1 MIIDDRLRVLVRAVL
16 LLVRVSLTR
25 LISRKRRKSFWK
37 ITKDCTQERRRTKRE
52 EEARRKDA
60 AVRGTG
66 TEVYRH
72 SELQSV
78 CHWLLLRPPTTRL
91 VTTTINA
98 SGSVQCYASVLCLL
112 VHCQSTY
119 RAPSVVHFSCA
130 SDSPD
135 FRYSSFFVHRR
146 STYRALSVV
155 DSAAA
160 VLSFWIYFTLGLFD
174 VSCSL
179 SFVHCFLIRCKK
191 YCYCIYY
198 RFLYY
203 RFMHI
208 IDLVSF
214 LVGFSYEYKIRC
226 MSNLRKNAV
235 RCNICTCSNTL
246 CSIL

>member
-1 MIIDDRLRVLVRAVL
+1 MIIDDRLQVLVRAVL
-16 LLVRVSLTR
+16 LLVRVSVTR

-37 ITKDCTQERRRTKRE
+37 ITKDRTQERRRTKRE
-52 EEARRKDA
+52 KEARRKDA

-119 RAPSVVHFSCA
+119 RAPSVMHFSCA

-135 FRYSSFFVHRR
+135 FRYSSA
-146 STYRALSVV
+146 AL
-155 DSAAA
+155 
-160 VLSFWIYFTLGLFD
+160 LWFWIYLALGLFD
-174 VSCSL
+174 VSCSV
-179 SFVHCFLIRCKK
+179 SFVDCFLVRCKK
-191 YCYCIYY
+191 YSNVIVFITDFYITDLCI
-198 RFLYY
+198 L
-203 RFMHI
+203 
-208 IDLVSF
+208 
-214 LVGFSYEYKIRC
+214 
-226 MSNLRKNAV
+226 
-235 RCNICTCSNTL
+235 
-246 CSIL
+246 